1 MQGRG
6 SPCTLPRSRCKAIT
20 ERYQCRVDFLLQGG
34 IDERRWC
41 CSEWVRATRCEAAQ
55 TSEKSEKSA
64 CGTFIT
70 KWINA
75 KCQMLNSKC
84 RFFWSLYMLMIVRG
98 ILCIFMFMLMLML
111 VLSDPLFHL
120 LVSDEHHGGCRDCL
134 EQCDSNT

>member
-1 MQGRG
+1 
-6 SPCTLPRSRCKAIT
+6 
-20 ERYQCRVDFLLQGG
+20 
-34 IDERRWC
+34 
-41 CSEWVRATRCEAAQ
+41 VRAIHNEVDKCQ
-55 TSEKSEKSA
+55 ML
-64 CGTFIT
+64 
-70 KWINA
+70 NA
-75 KCQMLNSKC
+75 KCQMPNAKC